1 MSDSVDV
8 SGGISAGRGI
18 ELTLS
23 ECSMLSITAPAGQT
37 ALVFAAVFVIV
48 WVGAAV
54 VTLNAQ
60 LLGGT
65 M

>member
-1 MSDSVDV
+1 MCTGLD
-8 SGGISAGRGI
+8 R
-18 ELTLS
+18 
-23 ECSMLSITAPAGQT
+23 MLSFTAPEGQT
-37 ALVFAAVFVIV
+37 ALVFAAVFVVI

-65 M
+65 MCVVLRVVFYQL